1 MMIPREPTPRSSID
15 ESKYIAA
22 ECPIHGWFVSG
33 IRNSTNPRSLNNA
46 VRYFAGGCPRCAA
59 ERKSKAIFEQSLI
72 PPRFATKN
80 FENYSVSGSCQQAV
94 FETCKEF
101 ADKIIENIQNGR
113 GLLLI
118 GTPGTGK
125 THLGCSILS
134 EAIWQGKTALF
145 TTVGKMLSKIKTAWV
160 AGAAVSQDELVKR
173 FTEVEILVLDEIGA
187 YRSLTEREKDLLFE
201 IVNERYEQMHS
212 TIFISNLQL
221 SGRDSIDKYLE
232 ERIMDRI
239 CEQAQVLIC
248 NWESYRRN

>member
-1 MMIPREPTPRSSID
+1 
-15 ESKYIAA
+15 
-22 ECPIHGWFVSG
+22 
-33 IRNSTNPRSLNNA
+33 
-46 VRYFAGGCPRCAA
+46 
-59 ERKSKAIFEQSLI
+59 
-72 PPRFATKN
+72 
-80 FENYSVSGSCQQAV
+80 
-94 FETCKEF
+94 
-101 ADKIIENIQNGR
+101 
-113 GLLLI
+113 
-118 GTPGTGK
+118 
-125 THLGCSILS
+125 
-134 EAIWQGKTALF
+134 
-145 TTVGKMLSKIKTAWV
+145 MLSKIKTAWV

>member
-1 MMIPREPTPRSSID
+1 MIPREPTPRSSID

-72 PPRFATKN
+72 PPRFANKN

-125 THLGCSILS
+125 LTSDAQFS
-134 EAIWQGKTALF
+134 QRRFGKAKPHFL
-145 TTVGKMLSKIKTAWV
+145 TTVGKCS
-160 AGAAVSQDELVKR
+160 
-173 FTEVEILVLDEIGA
+173 
-187 YRSLTEREKDLLFE
+187 
-201 IVNERYEQMHS
+201 
-212 TIFISNLQL
+212 
-221 SGRDSIDKYLE
+221 
-232 ERIMDRI
+232 
-239 CEQAQVLIC
+239 
-248 NWESYRRN
+248 RR